1 MRIWHNNTD
10 ISNLVSS
17 LTWSGSRLQAARR
30 LEFDYVQD
38 DRDPNVPQIVINNGE
53 TVYGYDDAGKLVF
66 RGNVFDVEKDRRQS
80 RVHIVAFDNLFILN
94 KSRTTRKFT
103 NVTPESVA
111 AAICSEMGIKP
122 GNFAATN
129 TSVTFIADNK
139 TGYEIIMMAYT
150 EAAKTT
156 KQKYF
161 PVMAGEQGDQLD
173 VILKGSL
180 IDGYIADA
188 NANMTESVYKESI
201 EDMVNQIMVTD
212 EQGNAVNY
220 VSNQEWMQKYSM
232 IQGVYKTDPN
242 KNTQEGANAMLKGPE
257 RSGYITVLGDYRVI
271 ASYSIQVRDSLF
283 NGQFWIKSDTHTFI
297 DGKHEMRLELE
308 FENLMDEV
316 KADKPKPAA
325 ASSGSG
331 AVAAGNVADGMAAG
345 WNAWGN
351 TTMDNGS
358 NGCVEAVGKIGGY
371 YSPFLAQE
379 SSSGVV
385 SVPALVADADS
396 SGLLQ
401 NYYTGNLEAGD
412 VIIYGDD
419 DHAVIYD
426 GNGGYYGNSS
436 SQNRT
441 VHGSDYLAMDYP
453 PTKIIKASRG

>member
-1 MRIWHNNTD
+1 MRIWHNNVD

-38 DRDPNVPQIVINNGE
+38 DRDSNVPQVVINNGE
-53 TVYGYDDAGKLVF
+53 TVFGHDDAGKLVF

-80 RVHIVAFDNLFILN
+80 RVHITAFDNLFILN

-103 NVTPESVA
+103 SVTPESVA
-111 AAICSEMGIKP
+111 SAICSEMGIKP
-122 GNFAATN
+122 GTFATTN
-129 TSVTFIADNK
+129 TPVTFIADNK

-188 NANMTESVYKESI
+188 NANMAESVYKESI
-201 EDMVNQIMVTD
+201 EDMVNQVMVTD
-212 EQGNAVNY
+212 EQGNAINY

-242 KNTQEGANAMLKGPE
+242 KNTQAGANAMLKGPD

-283 NGQFWIKSDTHTFI
+283 NGQFWIKADTHTFI

-316 KADKPKPAA
+316 KTEKPKAKKKDAGTVTPASVSA
-325 ASSGSG
+325 
-331 AVAAGNVADGMAAG
+331 GMAAG

-379 SSSGVV
+379 SNGGVV

-396 SGLLQ
+396 AGLLQ

-412 VIIYGDD
+412 IIVYGDD

-441 VHGSDYLAMDYP
+441 VHGGDYLAMDYP
-453 PTKIIKASRG
+453 PTKIIKASKG